1 MKYLETEQTM
11 TGHLMLKPK
20 AEMRNK
26 TKMPRRISDWKMCVT
41 T

>member
-26 TKMPRRISDWKMCVT
+26 IKMPKRIFDLKM
-41 T
+41 